1 MKILTAASIL
11 GLPILIWSGVAA
23 VADVAP
29 SASASAP
36 ALSVGSTAQFT
47 FNVPVQLRA
56 IHQDNNAFSVHCS
69 VGRRGT
75 SDWFGSGRQMGSL
88 DAGGSFT
95 GSVTVKLNVNPG
107 RDPAEAQ
114 VYRCGLYLIGRAESA
129 PCPPDTTR
137 CAAVG
142 LQAKP
147 GTPFRH
153 VVEGSIP

>member
-1 MKILTAASIL
+1 MKILTIASIL
-11 GLPILIWSGVAA
+11 GLQVLIGAA
-23 VADVAP
+23 TASADVAP
-29 SASASAP
+29 APTAPAP

-47 FNVPVQLRA
+47 FNVPVQLHA

-69 VGRRGT
+69 VGRRGVA
-75 SDWFGSGRQMGSL
+75 DWFGSGRQMGSL
-88 DAGGSFT
+88 DGNGNFAGT
-95 GSVTVKLNVNPG
+95 VTVKLNVNPS

-129 PCPPDTTR
+129 PCLPDATH

-142 LQAKP
+142 LRAKP
-147 GTPFRH
+147 GTQFRH